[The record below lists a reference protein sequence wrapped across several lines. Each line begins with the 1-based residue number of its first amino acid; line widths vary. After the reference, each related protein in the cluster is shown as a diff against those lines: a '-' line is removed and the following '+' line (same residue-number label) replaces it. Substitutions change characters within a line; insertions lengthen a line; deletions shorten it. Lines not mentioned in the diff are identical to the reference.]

1 MFFVQIYTFRPTFG
15 RKTCVFC
22 PNLYFFNP
30 HLEEKKKNLFGAT
43 NLISQEIVGV
53 ALIEDEEA
61 AVGLDRHDLLV
72 TAGVLIAM
80 RPEVTRSRTRT
91 SEIRLFHKKQQNL
104 AYVVPSRTPTRQ
116 AVPPRS
122 YVRTIVQ
129 TSRFSAKK
137 YYAYASIDHIFC
149 QKSCIFE

>member
-1 MFFVQIYTFRPTFG
+1 MLFVGTAVRSNGSSARWSEKCSDCSKRKGDFFI
-15 RKTCVFC
+15 K
-22 PNLYFFNP
+22 
-30 HLEEKKKNLFGAT
+30 ENLFGAT

-91 SEIRLFHKKQQNL
+91 SEIRLFHKKTTKFSGSL
-104 AYVVPSRTPTRQ
+104 AYVRNFLYFCSRKSFDDGYN
-116 AVPPRS
+116 RS
-122 YVRTIVQ
+122 ENRK
-129 TSRFSAKK
+129 SDP
-137 YYAYASIDHIFC
+137 ASGR
-149 QKSCIFE
+149 

>member
-61 AVGLDRHDLLV
+61 AVGLDLM
-72 TAGVLIAM
+72 G
-80 RPEVTRSRTRT
+80 EG
-91 SEIRLFHKKQQNL
+91 
-104 AYVVPSRTPTRQ
+104 
-116 AVPPRS
+116 
-122 YVRTIVQ
+122 
-129 TSRFSAKK
+129 
-137 YYAYASIDHIFC
+137 
-149 QKSCIFE
+149 

>member
-1 MFFVQIYTFRPTFG
+1 M
-15 RKTCVFC
+15 
-22 PNLYFFNP
+22 
-30 HLEEKKKNLFGAT
+30 
-43 NLISQEIVGV
+43 

-104 AYVVPSRTPTRQ
+104 ALLL
-116 AVPPRS
+116 
-122 YVRTIVQ
+122 
-129 TSRFSAKK
+129 
-137 YYAYASIDHIFC
+137 HM
-149 QKSCIFE
+149 